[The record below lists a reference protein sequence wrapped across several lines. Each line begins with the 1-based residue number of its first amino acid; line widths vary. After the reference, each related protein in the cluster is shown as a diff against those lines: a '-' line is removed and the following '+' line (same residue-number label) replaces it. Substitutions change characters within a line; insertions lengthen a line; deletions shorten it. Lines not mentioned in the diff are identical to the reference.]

1 MDFPKTFESSSIVGI
16 SDHTVGI
23 ELSFIAISRGAQII
37 EKHFTLDKSDTTI
50 RDHALS
56 LTPKEFK
63 FLVDNGRAMS
73 KMLNYIK

>member
-1 MDFPKTFESSSIVGI
+1 MGL
-16 SDHTVGI
+16 SDHTMGVGA
-23 ELSFIAISRGAQII
+23 SIAAVAHGATVI